1 MMVFWEQRLVVLA
14 TPKTGSTAL
23 ASALESR
30 AALISKRPP
39 EVKHTTAARYQWLVR
54 PFLEKSTRQ
63 RFTVVALMREPV
75 DWLGSWYRFRQRRS
89 DPPPRNSTVELS
101 FDQFVEGYIATP
113 RAPFADVGSQV
124 RFLYNQDKL
133 AVDLLFDY
141 AEMPHFLA
149 YLQDRLGVIPALAR
163 ENVSPEAKLTL
174 SPDLLARLQQAVPD
188 DFRLYDRVRR
198 GRTGEPAPR
207 PGPQPAPTGLP

>member
-89 DPPPRNSTVELS
+89 ETLRRVVT
-101 FDQFVEGYIATP
+101 
-113 RAPFADVGSQV
+113 
-124 RFLYNQDKL
+124 
-133 AVDLLFDY
+133 
-141 AEMPHFLA
+141 AE
-149 YLQDRLGVIPALAR
+149 
-163 ENVSPEAKLTL
+163 
-174 SPDLLARLQQAVPD
+174 
-188 DFRLYDRVRR
+188 
-198 GRTGEPAPR
+198 
-207 PGPQPAPTGLP
+207 QPAALLDDEAVAALVRDGLVIVERGIVRLPVR